1 MRDGSVT
8 AWRVIVNTTSMAT
21 TMLPGRRA
29 GGTDTADF
37 DKNSDQEVQGG
48 VLAWPAP
55 LKS

>member
-1 MRDGSVT
+1 MGDGSVT

-21 TMLPGRRA
+21 TTLPGRRA
-29 GGTDTADF
+29 GGMDTADF
-37 DKNSDQEVQGG
+37 NKNSDQEVQGG